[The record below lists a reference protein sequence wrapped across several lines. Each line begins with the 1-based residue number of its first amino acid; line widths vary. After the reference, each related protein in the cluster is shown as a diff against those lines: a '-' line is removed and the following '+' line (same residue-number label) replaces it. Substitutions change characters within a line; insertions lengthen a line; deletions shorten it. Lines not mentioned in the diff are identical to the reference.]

1 MRFGITL
8 LTDQPWREAAPR
20 WRAAEELGFDH
31 AWTYDHLIWSG
42 LTGAPWRGAT
52 PVLAAAAGV
61 TSSIRL
67 GTLVAS
73 PNFRH
78 PYQLFRDAQ
87 ALEDVSDGRFV
98 LGIGAGGDT
107 DSAVLGVP
115 RSRKERSDRFEE
127 ALRALVRLRDADPDE
142 AVDLAGEHVRTAG
155 ARTAPGLPRT
165 PFLVAGDGPR
175 AIRLAVELGDAW
187 VLTGP
192 WGVPLA
198 DWWSGVEVAVGRAE
212 EALAATGRAGLDRHL
227 LLDAAPSGAL
237 PEGRTALAS
246 VGFFEELVGRASE
259 LGFTDVT
266 CHWPRADQPYAADE
280 ATLERVAADVLP
292 RWR

>member
-8 LTDQPWREAAPR
+8 LTDQTWREAAPR

-31 AWTYDHLIWSG
+31 AWTYDHLVWGG
-42 LTGAPWRGAT
+42 LAGAPWRGAT

-61 TSSIRL
+61 TSTIRL
-67 GTLVAS
+67 GTLVSA

-98 LGIGAGGDT
+98 LGVGAGGDI
-107 DSAVLGVP
+107 DSAVLGLTFT
-115 RSRKERSDRFEE
+115 RRERSDRFEE
-127 ALRALVRLRDADPDE
+127 FVRTLVALREGDHVGFDGVQLTT
-142 AVDLAGEHVRTAG
+142 VD

-165 PFLVAGDGPR
+165 PLLVAANGPR
-175 AIRLAVELGDAW
+175 AIRTAVALGDAW
-187 VLTGP
+187 VTTGP
-192 WGVPLA
+192 WGVSTEE
-198 DWWSGVEVAVGRAE
+198 WVRGVAASVAQLDD
-212 EALAATGRAGLDRHL
+212 ALAAAGRGSIDRHL
-227 LLDAAPSGAL
+227 LLDATPSAGL

-246 VGFFEELVGRASE
+246 PEFFEDLVGRASE
-259 LGFTDVT
+259 LGFTDLT
-266 CHWPRADQPYAADE
+266 CHWPRAEQPYAASD
-280 ATLERVAADVLP
+280 AVLERVAADVLP